1 MEAILRGVAELNFTS
16 QTGNHVEGTN
26 LYISFPDKNVNGEK
40 CERVFASVEISFP
53 DNIKIGDT
61 VNLFFNHKGK
71 LEAITK

>member
-1 MEAILRGVAELNFTS
+1 MKAILRGVASLNFTS
-16 QTGNHVEGTN
+16 NTGSHVEGTN

-40 CERVFASVEISFP
+40 CERVFASTEISFP

-61 VNLFFNHKGK
+61 VNLFFNHKGR